1 MYPNY
6 RLANKFA
13 TTLRA
18 RPISRLRLEHWAIA
32 HKMRAITCHSF
43 RYLSPMPDIDY
54 TQRFI
59 FDESDVRGELV
70 ALERSYAEVLAKHP
84 YPEPVAQLLGEL
96 LAAAALLVGTLKFD
110 GLLILQARS
119 SGAVPLLMVECSSD
133 RELRGIAR
141 YDESLVSPGAGLQD
155 LMPDGSLTLTVDP
168 RKGKRYQG
176 IVALDGADL
185 SESLNSYFVM
195 SEQLGTRF
203 WLNADGH
210 RARGLLLQQLPAAQQ
225 TDGEAREATWEHVT
239 TLASTLTAE
248 ELLSLDNQTVLHR
261 LFHEDQVRMF
271 DIQPLCF
278 RCSCSRERSANALVS
293 LGLED
298 AQQLVIEH
306 NGTVEIDCQF
316 CNQRYLFDATDIAQL
331 FAGGGVDSPSDTRH

>member
-1 MYPNY
+1 MHD
-6 RLANKFA
+6 F
-13 TTLRA
+13 
-18 RPISRLRLEHWAIA
+18 
-32 HKMRAITCHSF
+32 
-43 RYLSPMPDIDY
+43 PDIDF

-96 LAAAALLVGTLKFD
+96 MAAAALLVGTLKFD

-119 SGAVPLLMVECSSD
+119 SGAVPLLMVECSSE

-141 YDESLVSPGAGLQD
+141 YDESLINPGAGLQD
-155 LMPDGSLTLTVDP
+155 MMPDGSLALTVDP
-168 RKGKRYQG
+168 RQGQRYQG
-176 IVALDGADL
+176 IVALDGVDL
-185 SESLNSYFVM
+185 SESLSNYFVM
-195 SEQLGTRF
+195 SEQLGSRF
-203 WLNADGH
+203 WLKADSH
-210 RARGLLLQQLPAAQQ
+210 RARGLLLQQLPAAQI
-225 TDGEAREATWEHVT
+225 TDAEERDANWEHVI
-239 TLASTLTAE
+239 TLANTLTAE
-248 ELLSLDNQTVLHR
+248 EMLSLDNQTILHR
-261 LFHEDQVRMF
+261 LFHEDPVRLF
-271 DIQPLCF
+271 DIQPICF

-306 NGTVEIDCQF
+306 SGTIEIDCQF
-316 CNQRYLFDATDIAQL
+316 CNERYLFDATDVAQL